1 MARTPKLLTSEC
13 AAHYPRLWHLIES
26 VSENRD
32 VRPYPIMLDMINF
45 IQEFETWC
53 MITSEHIALVLKLE
67 APSHAANV
75 TYGSLPVVGYQLD
88 FIADQIGAFL
98 CKQETIAIQ
107 MLEDLADWHEAMLLR
122 TAPEN
127 LPRYNG
133 KRKCP
138 QCNNRSVLQHAR
150 DLFCV
155 NKECNHAW
163 TLNK

>member
-1 MARTPKLLTSEC
+1 MAQTPKLLTSEC

-26 VSENRD
+26 LSDNRE
-32 VRPYPIMLDMINF
+32 VRPYPIMLDMISF

-53 MITSEHIALVLKLE
+53 TITSEHIAVVLKLE
-67 APSHAANV
+67 APNDAANV
-75 TYGSLPVVGYQLD
+75 IYGALPVVSYQLD
-88 FIADQIGAFL
+88 FIADNIGSFL
-98 CKQETIAIQ
+98 VKQETIAMQ
-107 MLEDLADWHEAMLLR
+107 MLQDLANWHEAMLLR

-138 QCNNRSVLQHAR
+138 ECGKRSVLQHSK

-155 NKECNHAW
+155 NKLCNYAW
-163 TLNK
+163 VLNT